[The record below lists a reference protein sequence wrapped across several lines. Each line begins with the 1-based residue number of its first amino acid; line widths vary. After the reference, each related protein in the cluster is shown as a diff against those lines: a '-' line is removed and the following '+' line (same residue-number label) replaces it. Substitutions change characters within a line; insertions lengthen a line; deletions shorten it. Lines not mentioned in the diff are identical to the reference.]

1 MGTTRPYN
9 GCMDDYP
16 SPRLQ
21 ERDRPWM
28 MRTYAG
34 HSTAKASNELYR
46 RNLAKGQTGLSVA
59 FDLPTQTGYDPDDEL
74 ARGEV
79 GKVGVPVSH
88 RGDMAAL
95 MQGIPLGEMNTS
107 MTINATAAWLLA
119 LYIVAA
125 EESGRH
131 PPQEQLQGTTQ
142 NDIVKEFLA
151 RGTYAF
157 PPAPSLRLI
166 ADMIAYTVEHVPK
179 WNPINICSYHLQEA
193 GATPIQEIAYAM
205 SNAIAVLDAARARVP
220 SERMGEVF
228 GRISFFVNAG
238 VRFVQEHAKL
248 RAMSILW
255 EELGR
260 ERYDVTD
267 PKLLRFRYG
276 VQVNSLGLTEAQPEN
291 NVQRI
296 VLEALAVTLGR
307 DARAR
312 AIQLPAWN
320 EALGLPRPWDQQW
333 SLRIQQVLAYETDIL
348 EYPDIF
354 EGSHVMDA
362 LVAELLA
369 GSRAEMAVVAEHGGA
384 MQAVPYM
391 KASLVDAHRERIQR
405 IESGEQIVV
414 GQNRFTETEDSPL
427 TADAEGGILVV
438 DPALE
443 AQQIEAVRRWRSQ
456 RDQAAVDAALAE
468 LARVA
473 ALEGDAREGENL
485 MVPTLAAARAGATT
499 GEWART
505 LREVFGS
512 YRAPTG
518 VGEAA
523 SSSGDGELEE
533 LRELVAA
540 VAERLGRRPK
550 ILVGKPGLDGHSNG
564 AEQIAVRARDSGMD
578 VVYEG
583 IRLTPAQIAASARQ
597 EGVHVIGLS
606 ILSGSHR
613 ELIPAVIVALR
624 DAGVSAPVVVG
635 GIIPDQ
641 DVTPLKEAGVAAVYT
656 PKDFDLTKIMRDIVE
671 LAGSGAAA
679 SQAAPEV
686 SPQPGVS
693 FDGAALGARLRA
705 REVSAA
711 PDALNL
717 LESTAAGDREQAAAL
732 LAEVSPV
739 RLGGEAQGH
748 IVGITGPP
756 GAGKSTLLSALLR
769 EWRTG
774 GAGRTVAMLAVDP
787 SSRRSGGSLLGDR
800 ARIDFDPADHGVF
813 IRSTS
818 AGEQLGGLASGTRAA
833 AQALAAAFDVVVIET
848 VGVGQA
854 ETDVADVA
862 DTVLVVVQPGS
873 GDVLQFLKSGIME
886 IPDVLVVTKA
896 DLGQV
901 AVRTRR
907 DLTAALRSL
916 GSRATPVIAVS
927 SLPPPHGVQELIA
940 ALEEHRSGLDIPAQR
955 VHARRAGALADYAR
969 EHGEHGLSALGGRRA
984 AESLLAELDPAADI
998 PSLVRT
1004 LERRADG

>member
-1 MGTTRPYN
+1 MSDERHTHLP
-9 GCMDDYP
+9 
-16 SPRLQ
+16 

-46 RNLAKGQTGLSVA
+46 GNLAKGQTGLSVA

-79 GKVGVPVSH
+79 GKVGVPVVH

-95 MQGIPLGEMNTS
+95 MDGIPLGEMNTS

-125 EESGRH
+125 EEQGV
-131 PPQEQLQGTTQ
+131 EQKDLQGTTQ
-142 NDIVKEFLA
+142 NDIIKEFLA

-157 PPAPSLRLI
+157 PPAPSMRLI

-193 GATPIQEIAYAM
+193 GATPVQEIAYAM
-205 SNAIAVLDAARARVP
+205 SNAIAVLDGTRERLGERAP
-220 SERMGEVF
+220 ELIADVF

-238 VRFVQEHAKL
+238 VRFVEEHAKL
-248 RAMSILW
+248 RAMGILW

-260 ERYDVTD
+260 ERYGVQDERR
-267 PKLLRFRYG
+267 LRFRYG

-354 EGSHVMDA
+354 EGSKVMDG

-369 GSRAEMAVVAEHGGA
+369 GAREEMAVVAEHGGA
-384 MQAVPYM
+384 VEAVPYM
-391 KASLVDAHRERIQR
+391 KAALVDSHRRRIQR

-414 GQNRFTETEDSPL
+414 GQNRFAETEISPL

-438 DPALE
+438 DPAVE
-443 AQQIEAVRRWRSQ
+443 AEQIEAVRAWRGT
-456 RDQAAVDAALAE
+456 RDQQAVDAALGE

-473 ALEGDAREGENL
+473 ASEQSHENQ
-485 MVPTLAAARAGATT
+485 MTPTIAAARAGATT

-518 VGEAA
+518 VGEASA
-523 SSSGDGELEE
+523 APADEE
-533 LRELVAA
+533 LSELQEEVASLT
-540 VAERLGRRPK
+540 EKLGRRPK

-564 AEQIAVRARDSGMD
+564 AEQIAVRARDAGMD

-583 IRLTPAQIAASARQ
+583 IRLTPAQIAASALQ

-613 ELIPAVIVALR
+613 ELIPAVIDALR
-624 DAGVSAPVVVG
+624 DAEVSAPVVVG
-635 GIIPDQ
+635 GIIPEQ
-641 DVTPLKEAGVAAVYT
+641 DVAQLKQAGVAAVYT
-656 PKDFDLTKIMRDIVE
+656 PKDFDISRIMHD
-671 LAGSGAAA
+671 
-679 SQAAPEV
+679 
-686 SPQPGVS
+686 
-693 FDGAALGARLRA
+693 
-705 REVSAA
+705 
-711 PDALNL
+711 
-717 LESTAAGDREQAAAL
+717 
-732 LAEVSPV
+732 
-739 RLGGEAQGH
+739 
-748 IVGITGPP
+748 IVGI
-756 GAGKSTLLSALLR
+756 
-769 EWRTG
+769 
-774 GAGRTVAMLAVDP
+774 
-787 SSRRSGGSLLGDR
+787 
-800 ARIDFDPADHGVF
+800 
-813 IRSTS
+813 
-818 AGEQLGGLASGTRAA
+818 
-833 AQALAAAFDVVVIET
+833 
-848 VGVGQA
+848 VGA
-854 ETDVADVA
+854 ETNGHGPSAN
-862 DTVLVVVQPGS
+862 GS
-873 GDVLQFLKSGIME
+873 
-886 IPDVLVVTKA
+886 T
-896 DLGQV
+896 
-901 AVRTRR
+901 
-907 DLTAALRSL
+907 
-916 GSRATPVIAVS
+916 
-927 SLPPPHGVQELIA
+927 
-940 ALEEHRSGLDIPAQR
+940 
-955 VHARRAGALADYAR
+955 
-969 EHGEHGLSALGGRRA
+969 
-984 AESLLAELDPAADI
+984 
-998 PSLVRT
+998 
-1004 LERRADG
+1004 